1 MHQLCHGHCRYSWS
15 VAISERT
22 RKILWVRAAGRCSI
36 CRQMLATEG
45 QPADDPSIFGEE
57 AHIVGKS
64 ANGPRA
70 GEAVT
75 DVDAYAN
82 LILLC
87 SVHHKQVDDQVNHFT
102 SDRLRSIKAS
112 HEKWAKEL
120 DQRTGPIR
128 FVTDPTKPLDDR
140 LKLFINGE
148 GLWTLADGCMIIYP
162 SYPGGLPDEA
172 ADAVAEFLDSITD
185 WNDVVGGPGVPYS
198 TKRGAIKGL
207 SSGILELAKHGLVV
221 GGRRRHCLL
230 VGGDAGAKEILA
242 ADIEVQPFSALQS
255 ASAAQVVE
263 PPTGPIDEV

>member
-1 MHQLCHGHCRYSWS
+1 
-15 VAISERT
+15 
-22 RKILWVRAAGRCSI
+22 
-36 CRQMLATEG
+36 MLATEE
-45 QPADDPSIFGEE
+45 QAVDDPSVFGEE

-102 SDRLRSIKAS
+102 SDRLRRIKAS
-112 HEKWAKEL
+112 HERWAKEL
-120 DQRTGPIR
+120 DQRTGPFR
-128 FVTDPTKPLDDR
+128 FVTDPTRPLDAK

-148 GLWTLADGCMIIYP
+148 GLWTLVDGCMIIDP

-172 ADAVAEFLDSITD
+172 ADAVAGFLDSITD
-185 WNDVVGGPGVPYS
+185 WNDVVGGPGVPY
-198 TKRGAIKGL
+198 TAKRDAIKGL
-207 SSGILELAKHGLVV
+207 SSGILELAEHGLLV

-230 VGGDAGAKEILA
+230 IGSDAETIEILA

-255 ASAAQVVE
+255 VSPALVVE
-263 PPTGPIDEV
+263 PPTNPIDEV